1 MHVKSLPKVPG
12 IRKLL
17 RKHKG
22 KTIAVK
28 PIAILFFFLSIKPSL
43 FTTNNQAQ
51 FTKRC
56 LKLKTLFGQSRS
68 FHLNMKYSEIE
79 IVAKNESIVYFNLL
93 AETWPNLVKM

>member
-12 IRKLL
+12 IRKLM
-17 RKHKG
+17 
-22 KTIAVK
+22 KTQRENNSCQAHCYSFV
-28 PIAILFFFLSIKPSL
+28 FVSIKPSL

-79 IVAKNESIVYFNLL
+79 IVAKNKSIVYFNLL